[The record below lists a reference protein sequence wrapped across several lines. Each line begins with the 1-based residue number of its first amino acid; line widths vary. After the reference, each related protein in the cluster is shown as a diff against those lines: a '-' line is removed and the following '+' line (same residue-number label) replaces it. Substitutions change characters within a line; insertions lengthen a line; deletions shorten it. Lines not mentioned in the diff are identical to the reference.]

1 MKSLSADFPF
11 ISRRQFLVAGPCSV
25 ESREQVLKTAEFLS
39 GLPQTSIFRAGVWKP
54 RTRPGQ
60 FEGLGSKALPWL
72 QEVKEKTKLPVAVE
86 VARASHVQEAL
97 EAGMDILWLGART
110 VVNPFSVQE
119 IANALQQSPVPVM
132 VKNPVNPDLNLWIG
146 AIERLQQAGAPAVAA
161 VHRGFYFFDESP
173 FRNAPMWEI
182 PIELKRRFPHIPVI
196 CDPSHICGT
205 TDRIPEVA
213 QKALDLEMNGLMLEV
228 HPQPGNAVTDAAQQL
243 SFSALESLLH
253 ALVIRDEDAKKQ
265 YQDRLSR
272 LRLEI
277 DKIDTEL
284 LEILAR
290 RMHIIREIGQYKK
303 QQNITILQS
312 NRFRQMISDRLDRA
326 ERYKLDRSFL
336 LKLLQQVHKE
346 SVRIQQDILE
356 DDK

>member
-1 MKSLSADFPF
+1 
-11 ISRRQFLVAGPCSV
+11 
-25 ESREQVLKTAEFLS
+25 
-39 GLPQTSIFRAGVWKP
+39 
-54 RTRPGQ
+54 
-60 FEGLGSKALPWL
+60 
-72 QEVKEKTKLPVAVE
+72 
-86 VARASHVQEAL
+86 
-97 EAGMDILWLGART
+97 
-110 VVNPFSVQE
+110 
-119 IANALQQSPVPVM
+119 M

>member
-1 MKSLSADFPF
+1 MNSLSAHFPY
-11 ISRRQFLVAGPCSV
+11 ISRKQFLVAGPCSV
-25 ESREQVLKTAEFLS
+25 ENSEQVLQTARFLS

-60 FEGLGSKALPWL
+60 FEGLGSRALPWL
-72 QEVKEKTKLPVAVE
+72 QEVKAKTKLPVAVE
-86 VARASHVQEAL
+86 VAQGTHVQEAL
-97 EAGMDILWLGART
+97 DAGMDILWVGART
-110 VVNPFSVQE
+110 VVNPFSVQD
-119 IANALQQSPVPVM
+119 IANALQQRPVPVM

-161 VHRGFYFFDESP
+161 IHRGFYFFDESP

-182 PIELKRRFPHIPVI
+182 PIELKRRFPDIPVI

-205 TDRIPEVA
+205 TSRIPEVA

-228 HPQPGNAVTDAAQQL
+228 HPKPGDAITDAAQQL
-243 SFSALESLLH
+243 SFKALEELLGN
-253 ALVIRDEDAKKQ
+253 LVIRDEDAKKQ
-265 YQDRLSR
+265 YQDRLSK
-272 LRLEI
+272 LRSEI

-290 RMHIIREIGQYKK
+290 RMQIIREIGEYKK
-303 QQNITILQS
+303 QRNITILQS

-326 ERYKLDRSFL
+326 GRYKLDHSFL
-336 LKLLQQVHKE
+336 LRLLQQVHKE
-346 SVRIQQDILE
+346 SVRIQQEILK